1 MGTSAHRTPEAD
13 AVRVR
18 FSDDSMSVDLN
29 DGRTITVPLTWYP
42 RLLRGTKA
50 ERPDWQLIGR
60 GHGIHWP
67 ALDEDISVEGLL
79 EGRQSGESQRSFEEW
94 LRRRQQV

>member
-1 MGTSAHRTPEAD
+1 MGTSARRSPEAD

-18 FSDDSMSVDLN
+18 FTDDNMSVDLN
-29 DGRTITVPLTWYP
+29 DGRTITVPLSWYP
-42 RLLRGTKA
+42 RLLRGTNA
-50 ERPDWQLIGR
+50 ERQDWELIGG

-79 EGRQSGESQRSFEEW
+79 EGRPSGESQRSFEEW
-94 LRRRQQV
+94 LRQRQRV